1 MKSPRASYRGRGLPP
16 PLIAALI
23 LVVGVLSIFLG
34 LGLTY
39 DPNRGAK
46 KVAITLPLPPPL
58 VAPVDNSPGPSD
70 TGEATP
76 NNDSG
81 NADKTATAAPPGPA
95 APNSA
100 QQPAQA
106 NPTPA
111 TGPAPASPT
120 STPALSTGPSPDR
133 ANVTPAPMAVPLGP
147 DALTPAPDPALVER
161 SKDGPLP
168 IIGADGRKPWTVYAR
183 PFDANN
189 PRPRIAI
196 IISGLGQSAAA
207 TEAAIQNLPGS
218 VTLAFH
224 PYGQRLDYW
233 AARARGAG
241 HEILALVPMEPVNY
255 PANDPGPHTL
265 LTTLSLPENR
275 ERLNWSLS
283 RFPGYVG
290 ILSLAGSRYTTA
302 LESLHP
308 TLEEINNR
316 GLMFVDAR
324 SSLRSSAF
332 RIAGEIGLPRA
343 LNNRF
348 IDIQASKEEIDRRL
362 DELVKIA
369 TTSGFAVG
377 IGQPYPATVERV
389 AAFVRGADARGLAI
403 APISAI
409 ADRQKE

>member
-1 MKSPRASYRGRGLPP
+1 MTSPLASHRGRGLPA
-16 PLIAALI
+16 PLIVALV
-23 LVVGVLSIFLG
+23 LVVAVLSILLG

-39 DPNRGAK
+39 DPNRGARK
-46 KVAITLPLPPPL
+46 MALTLPLPPPL
-58 VAPVDNSPGPSD
+58 AAQGETSPDASDATEAPAATGDGSNADRAAITAPPAPVAPNP
-70 TGEATP
+70 
-76 NNDSG
+76 
-81 NADKTATAAPPGPA
+81 AP
-95 APNSA
+95 
-100 QQPAQA
+100 A
-106 NPTPA
+106 NPPPIALMPSPPAPPA
-111 TGPAPASPT
+111 TGPGLA
-120 STPALSTGPSPDR
+120 TGPTPDKPI
-133 ANVTPAPMAVPLGP
+133 AAVPAPVPLSL

-168 IIGADGRKPWTVYAR
+168 IIGSDGRKPWTVYAR

-196 IISGLGQSAAA
+196 IISGLGQSAAI
-207 TEAAIQNLPGS
+207 TEAAIQTLPPS
-218 VTLAFH
+218 VTLAFN

-233 AARARGAG
+233 ASRARGVG

-255 PANDPGPHTL
+255 PANDPGPQTL
-265 LTTLSLPENR
+265 LTTLSPPENR
-275 ERLNWSLS
+275 DRLNWSLS

-290 ILSLAGSRYTTA
+290 ILSQAGSRYTTA
-302 LESLHP
+302 IESIHP